1 MVAAIVLEACD
12 LKIQFVIQRLKYDI
26 LQYGTIWRVIW
37 YTLYYMFAFFGD
49 FVALRGTEDCNEF
62 TVGKALETIL
72 KRLDKW
78 REKMGRK
85 MV

>member
-1 MVAAIVLEACD
+1 MVAAIVLEASD

-26 LQYGTIWRVIW
+26 LQYGTIW